1 MSEDGFHVHG
11 AHEHAVEHAASNSR
25 LGQAVAL
32 FTALLSTCGAVVSYQ
47 GSLAQNEALLYKNE
61 AVLKQT
67 QAADQWNFYE
77 AKSSKG
83 HLMEMAADLAP
94 ARSTYYR
101 ERAAHYG
108 QQKAVIRQ
116 RARALEHEFEAAN
129 AESARYMRP
138 HYRLAQAI
146 TLIQIA
152 ISLAS
157 ITALTRRR
165 WLLGVA
171 AVAAAGAGVLWITAF
186 FGS

>member
-1 MSEDGFHVHG
+1 MSEGGFHVHG
-11 AHEHAVEHAASNSR
+11 AHEHAVEHAAQHSP

-32 FTALLSTCGAVVSYQ
+32 FTALLSTCGAIVSYQ

-94 ARSTYYR
+94 TRSAYYR
-101 ERAAHYG
+101 ARAARYA
-108 QQKAVIRQ
+108 QDKLKIRT
-116 RARALEHEFEAAN
+116 RAEALEHEFKAAN

-165 WLLGVA
+165 WLLGLAGVA
-171 AVAAAGAGVLWITAF
+171 AVGAGVLWLTAF
-186 FGS
+186 LGS